1 MCVVAGLLLAST
13 ITPTAAHEPAGLVNL
28 HPSHWNGDDRSH
40 GPDLSVG
47 GDAGESNEA
56 QMASDRFDGVDNV
69 YTLRAAA
76 TDDAL
81 YYDWYHCVPPS
92 SAFNPNTC
100 QRFARDTTPTLTTP
114 APGVARVAVFEAN
127 YDIPPAPQG
136 SREFRT
142 LACIDFPPS
151 QSHCRGD
158 RTLVHW
164 DDASS
169 TSDHPGITDSGHIL
183 QPAHGGAVANAG
195 FTALAYTSESDIGR
209 ILFCIDLGTGP
220 LNWQD
225 VTPTVGCDPGSAPD
239 PTPDDSPG
247 CASVPAGADCWEVA
261 IDPPDDAEFS
271 LGIVEQDD
279 PAAHVSSGS
288 GDCEGDTLNGGD
300 GTNNGDDCQ
309 LDIVY
314 VTSVVAPP
322 GPPVV
327 ATCPGFANAPN
338 QVVGGEEAEVLRGT
352 PQADVI
358 CGLGGDDVLQ
368 GLGKGDVL
376 LGGQGHDR
384 LVGKAGSDDLRGG
397 PGKDNLRG
405 GTGKDNLKGGPG
417 KDRCAAGPGGGRP
430 RCER

>member
-1 MCVVAGLLLAST
+1 
-13 ITPTAAHEPAGLVNL
+13 
-28 HPSHWNGDDRSH
+28 
-40 GPDLSVG
+40 
-47 GDAGESNEA
+47 
-56 QMASDRFDGVDNV
+56 
-69 YTLRAAA
+69 
-76 TDDAL
+76 
-81 YYDWYHCVPPS
+81 
-92 SAFNPNTC
+92 
-100 QRFARDTTPTLTTP
+100 
-114 APGVARVAVFEAN
+114 VFEAA

-142 LACIDFPPS
+142 LACIDSPPS
-151 QSHCRGD
+151 QAHCRGD

-169 TSDHPGITDSGHIL
+169 TSDHAGITDSGHMI
-183 QPAHGGAVANAG
+183 QPVHGGAVANSG
-195 FTALAYTSESDIGR
+195 FTAVAYTSESDIGR
-209 ILFCIDLGTGP
+209 IMFCLDLGTGP

-225 VTPTVGCDPGSAPD
+225 VTPTAGCDPGSGHD

-279 PAAHVSSGS
+279 PAAQVSSGS

-327 ATCPGFANAPN
+327 ATCPGFTNASN
-338 QVVGGEEAEVLRGT
+338 QVVGGQEADVLRGT

-376 LGGQGHDR
+376 LGGQGDDR
-384 LVGKAGSDDLRGG
+384 LVGKAGPDDLRGG

-405 GTGKDNLKGGPG
+405 GRGKDDLKGGPG
-417 KDRCAAGPGGGRP
+417 KDRCAPGPGGGRP